1 MSFYIWIRYQ
11 QIKGNDRGQQQR
23 GRRKTKAH
31 LSSLSLTDA
40 LRFGG
45 NATLRKRRGLPLDVG
60 LSMISGCYKFA
71 QETGEHVSYWTGV

>member
-1 MSFYIWIRYQ
+1 MT
-11 QIKGNDRGQQQR
+11 GDRQQR

-31 LSSLSLTDA
+31 LSSLSLADA

-45 NATLRKRRGLPLDVG
+45 NATLRKRRALPLDVG
-60 LSMISGCYKFA
+60 LSMISGCYTFA